1 MGLLGYG
8 FGWLAGLSGCFGC
21 VCVFVF
27 YVGVSCWFGI
37 VRVLVW
43 LLFCCFGF
51 VYVSLHV
58 CLRPGLGGSVVS
70 IVLVLWMERLLRGI
84 WLLLIWGC
92 LRLLVRSFVSVASA
106 GWFDVM
112 ASVVLLGWACLR
124 MLVLRVWYNVVQF
137 SWWPG
142 VWVVSFSCCVLVV
155 CRICGC
161 GVFGV
166 DSVAVLGLVLVTPQ
180 IWECVV
186 GFDGLVWLAFSFGGL
201 A

>member
-1 MGLLGYG
+1 MFWLCLRVCVLRWCELLIWYSQGSSLVVGLLLWVCVCEFACLFAPW
-8 FGWLAGLSGCFGC
+8 FGWFRGFDCA
-21 VCVFVF
+21 
-27 YVGVSCWFGI
+27 
-37 VRVLVW
+37 
-43 LLFCCFGF
+43 GF
-51 VYVSLHV
+51 VD
-58 CLRPGLGGSVVS
+58 G
-70 IVLVLWMERLLRGI
+70 RLLRGI

-92 LRLLVRSFVSVASA
+92 LRLLARSFVSVACA
-106 GWFDVM
+106 GWFGVM
-112 ASVVLLGWACLR
+112 ASVVLLGWACRR

-166 DSVAVLGLVLVTPQ
+166 DSVAVLGLMLVTPQ

-186 GFDGLVWLAFSFGGL
+186 GFDGLGWLAFSFGGL
-201 A
+201 AWHLV